1 MWKLTIKSICDD
13 GVLRMVKDS
22 NKVHEHEERR
32 KSGSDAKMRSKLI
45 DEELEKRLME
55 VTGLTKSDL
64 YNRRGG
70 LSERGLAALLEPG
83 DTIVEVLDNHV
94 VIQTKDGTRQTY
106 WNLNRELPFLRSCT
120 SDDKDTKEVEGG
132 RP

>member
-1 MWKLTIKSICDD
+1 
-13 GVLRMVKDS
+13 MVKHTDKS
-22 NKVHEHEERR
+22 HEGEERR
-32 KSGSDAKMRSKLI
+32 KGSSDAKMRSKLI

-83 DTIVEVLDNHV
+83 DTIVEVLADHV
-94 VIQTKDGTRQTY
+94 VIQTKDGTQQTY

-120 SDDKDTKEVEGG
+120 SDDKDTIKEEGG